1 MNLSNQLGIK
11 KPAGNF
17 IEMFFHCKKC
27 INEKPKDISPR
38 DWIRNEVGW
47 TIKGL
52 QVWCVRHEEN
62 IINLDF
68 KGQKMG
74 TLP

>member
-1 MNLSNQLGIK
+1 MITP
-11 KPAGNF
+11 KPTGNY
-17 IEMFFHCKKC
+17 IERYFHCKEC
-27 INEKPKDISPR
+27 FEEKPADISAR

-52 QVWCVRHEEN
+52 QVWCVRHEKN

-68 KGQKMG
+68 KGQKIG
-74 TLP
+74 SLPP